1 MPYLRRDLIEP
12 RVYQE
17 VIYARCKERN
27 CLVVLPTGLGKTLI
41 AMLIADYRL
50 SKYGGKVL
58 FLAPTKP
65 LAMQH
70 AESFRRL
77 FNLPPEKINV
87 LTGELSPEKRAELW
101 KKSMVITATPQ
112 TVENDILT
120 GRISIEDVV
129 LLVVDEAHRAVGN
142 YAYVFIAKEYLKT
155 AKHPL
160 VLGLTASPG
169 SDEEK
174 IREIVENLGVEHI
187 EVRTE
192 SSPDVKP
199 YVQKISFEWVKV
211 ELPEIYKEVR
221 KILREML
228 KDSLKPLADAGI
240 VSSASS
246 DISKREVLMA
256 GSKINQAMAKGDYS
270 IGYLKKHQAKAM
282 KLHHAIE
289 LLETQGLTALR
300 NYLKKLRGDRS
311 KSGKELMEDPRM
323 RKVIYLLV
331 QAKELGL
338 DHPKMEKLKELVRK
352 QLEKKPNSKIIVFT
366 NYRDTGKKI
375 VEELRALGISAERFI
390 GQASRGEDR
399 GMSQREQKEI
409 LEGFSRGEFNVLVA
423 TSVGEEGLD
432 VPEVDLVVFYEP
444 VPSAIRSIQRRGRT
458 GRHRPGKVVIL
469 MAKGTR
475 DEAYYWSSRR
485 KERGMFDAIKRIAGE
500 LEKAHKSDDKIR
512 ETAGESAEMPSK
524 GKITPLDAFLKV
536 GKAKKDEHETGPE
549 ETTKKTYEQTSAE
562 DKKTEKKPEER
573 PEIPVKPIFVRKPK
587 GIVVYVDSREMRSG
601 VPKILKELGA
611 EIEVRTLDVADY
623 VVSEDVGIERKSA
636 NDFIQSIID
645 GRLFEQ
651 VERLKRAYEKPVI
664 IIEGELYGIRNVH
677 PNAIRGA
684 IASVTIDW
692 GVPILF
698 SSGKEETAQFIYL
711 LAKREQ
717 EERKKEVKLRSEK
730 KALTLAERQRLIVEG
745 LPNVSA
751 TLARRLLKHFGNV
764 ERVFTATEEEL
775 KEVEGIGEKKARE
788 IRKVITAPYVED
800 EDE

>member
-1 MPYLRRDLIEP
+1 MGYLRRDLIEP

-50 SKYGGKVL
+50 QKYGGKVL

-70 AESFRRL
+70 AESFRKLFRL
-77 FNLPPEKINV
+77 PSEKINV
-87 LTGELSPEKRAELW
+87 LTGELSPEKRSKLW
-101 KKSMVITATPQ
+101 KKSVVITATPQ
-112 TVENDILT
+112 TIENDILT
-120 GRISIEDVV
+120 GRISLEDVV

-142 YAYVFIAKEYLKT
+142 YAYVFIAREYLKT

-169 SDEEK
+169 SDEGK
-174 IREIVENLGVEHI
+174 IREIVDNLGIGRI
-187 EVRTE
+187 EIRTE
-192 SSPDVKP
+192 NSPDVKP
-199 YVQKISFEWVKV
+199 YVQRIAFEWVRV
-211 ELPEIYKEVR
+211 ELPGIYKDVR

-228 KDSLKPLADAGI
+228 KESLKPLADAGL
-240 VSSASS
+240 VSSSS
-246 DISKREVLMA
+246 PDIPKREVLQA
-256 GSKINQAMAKGDYS
+256 GSKINQAIAKGDYS

-300 NYLKKLRGDRS
+300 NYIKKLREDRS
-311 KSGKELMEDPRM
+311 KSSRELMEDPRM

-338 DHPKMEKLKELVRK
+338 DHPKIEKLKELLRK
-352 QLEKKPNSKIIVFT
+352 QLAKKPNSKIIVFT

-375 VEELRALGISAERFI
+375 VEELRKLGISAERFI
-390 GQASRGEDR
+390 GQASRGTDR
-399 GMSQREQKEI
+399 GMSQREQKEV
-409 LEGFSRGEFNVLVA
+409 LDRFSCGKFNVLVA

-485 KERGMFDAIKRIAGE
+485 KEKGMFEVIKKVARE
-500 LEKAHKSDDKIR
+500 LE
-512 ETAGESAEMPSK
+512 SK
-524 GKITPLDAFLKV
+524 FEKEFKGQGRVEVGVIKPLDAFLKV
-536 GKAKKDEHETGPE
+536 GKAKKAENDVEKVKGGEKVKP
-549 ETTKKTYEQTSAE
+549 QTPQIQG
-562 DKKTEKKPEER
+562 KEKKSELR
-573 PEIPVKPIFVRKPK
+573 IPVKPIFVRRPK
-587 GIVVYVDSREMRSG
+587 GIVIYVDSRELRSG
-601 VPKILKELGA
+601 VPKLLKEFGA
-611 EIEVRTLDVADY
+611 EIEVKTLDVADY

-645 GRLFEQ
+645 GRLFDQ

-664 IIEGELYGIRNVH
+664 ILEGELYGIRNVH

-684 IASVTIDW
+684 IASVTVDW

-698 SSGKEETAQFIYL
+698 SSGKEETAHFIYL

-717 EERKKEVKLRSEK
+717 EERRKEVRLRSEK

-745 LPNVSA
+745 LPNVSS
-751 TLARRLLKHFGNV
+751 TLAKRLLRHFGNV

-788 IRKVITAPYVED
+788 IRRVITAPYVE
-800 EDE
+800 EEG

>member
-1 MPYLRRDLIEP
+1 MYLRRDLIEP

-17 VIYARCKERN
+17 VIYARCKETN

-50 SKYGGKVL
+50 QKYGGKVL
-58 FLAPTKP
+58 MLAPTKP
-65 LAMQH
+65 LALQH

-77 FNLPPEKINV
+77 FDLPPERINV

-101 KKSMVITATPQ
+101 EKSVIITATPQ

-120 GRISIEDVV
+120 GKISLEDVV
-129 LLVVDEAHRAVGN
+129 LLVFDEAHRAVGN
-142 YAYVFIAKEYLKT
+142 YAYIFIAKEYLKT
-155 AKHPL
+155 ARHPF

-169 SDEEK
+169 SDEER
-174 IREIVENLGVEHI
+174 IREIVKNLGI
-187 EVRTE
+187 ERIEIRTE

-199 YVQKISFEWVKV
+199 YVQRIAFEWVKV
-211 ELPEIYKEVR
+211 ELPGIYKEVR
-221 KILREML
+221 KLLREML
-228 KDSLKPLADAGI
+228 KESLKPLAQFNL
-240 VSSASS
+240 VSTYSP
-246 DISKREVLMA
+246 DISKKEVLQA
-256 GSKINQAMAKGDYS
+256 GSRINQEVARGNYELGRLRMY
-270 IGYLKKHQAKAM
+270 QAKAV
-282 KLHHAIE
+282 KLQHAIE

-300 NYLKKLRGDRS
+300 NYIKKLREDKRT
-311 KSGKELMEDPRM
+311 KSSRELMEDPRM

-338 DHPKMEKLKELVRK
+338 DHPKMESMLEMVKEQLK
-352 QLEKKPNSKIIVFT
+352 KKPNSKIIVFT
-366 NYRDTGKKI
+366 NYRDTGRKI
-375 VEELRALGISAERFI
+375 VEVLRVEGVTAERFI
-390 GQASRGEDR
+390 GQASRSNDR
-399 GMSQREQKEI
+399 GMSQREQKET
-409 LEGFSRGEFNVLVA
+409 LERFSRGEFNVLVA

-458 GRHRPGKVVIL
+458 GRHRPGRVVIL

-485 KERGMFDAIKRIAGE
+485 KEKGMFEAIRKFARE
-500 LEKAHKSDDKIR
+500 LEKAPSGRGKIMER
-512 ETAGESAEMPSK
+512 AVERVEMPSK
-524 GKITPLDAFLKV
+524 GKITPLDEFLKPKEKAEKKV
-536 GKAKKDEHETGPE
+536 ERAKKPGPSKE
-549 ETTKKTYEQTSAE
+549 EVYE
-562 DKKTEKKPEER
+562 KLPIKPVF
-573 PEIPVKPIFVRKPK
+573 VKKPK
-587 GIVVYVDSREMRSG
+587 GIVVYVDSRELRSG
-601 VPKILKELGA
+601 VPKHLKELGA

-623 VVSEDVGIERKSA
+623 VVSEEVGIERKSA

-645 GRLFEQ
+645 GRLFDQ

-684 IASVTIDW
+684 IAAVTLDW

-698 SSGKEETAQFIYL
+698 SSGTEETAQFIYL
-711 LAKREQ
+711 MAKREQ
-717 EERKKEVKLRSEK
+717 EERKKEVRLRSEK

-751 TLARRLLKHFGNV
+751 TLAKRLLKHFGNV

-775 KEVEGIGEKKARE
+775 KEVEGIGKKKARE

-800 EDE
+800 EDKA

>member
-1 MPYLRRDLIEP
+1 MSYLRRDLIEP

-65 LAMQH
+65 LAVQH

-101 KKSMVITATPQ
+101 RKSMVITATPQ

-120 GRISIEDVV
+120 GRISLEDVV
-129 LLVVDEAHRAVGN
+129 LLVVDEAHRAIGN

-199 YVQKISFEWVKV
+199 YVHRIAFDWVRV
-211 ELPEIYKEVR
+211 ELPGIYKEVR

-228 KDSLKPLADAGI
+228 RDSLKPLADAGL
-240 VSSASS
+240 VSSSS
-246 DISKREVLMA
+246 PDISKREVLQA

-300 NYLKKLRGDRS
+300 NYLKKLREDRS
-311 KSGKELMEDPRM
+311 KSGRELMEDPRM

-338 DHPKMEKLKELVRK
+338 DHPKMEKLKEIVKK
-352 QLEKKPNSKIIVFT
+352 QLEKKSSSKIIVFT

-375 VEELRALGISAERFI
+375 VEELRALGIPAERFI

-399 GMSQREQKEI
+399 GMSQREQKAI
-409 LEGFSRGEFNVLVA
+409 LDRFSRGEFNVLVA

-485 KERGMFDAIKRIAGE
+485 KEKGMFEAIKRIARE
-500 LEKAHKSDDKIR
+500 LEKAHPKRDKIR
-512 ETAGESAEMPSK
+512 ERAEERVEMPSK
-524 GKITPLDAFLKV
+524 GKITSLDAFLKV
-536 GKAKKDEHETGPE
+536 GKAKKEERETGPE
-549 ETTKKTYEQTSAE
+549 ETT
-562 DKKTEKKPEER
+562 EKKPGEK

-587 GIVVYVDSREMRSG
+587 GIVVYVDSRELRSG

-611 EIEVRTLDVADY
+611 EIEVKTLDVADY
-623 VVSEDVGIERKSA
+623 VVSEEVGIERKSA

-645 GRLFEQ
+645 GRLFDQ

-717 EERKKEVKLRSEK
+717 EERKKEVRLRSEK

-745 LPNVSA
+745 LPNVSS
-751 TLARRLLKHFGNV
+751 TLAKRLLKHFGNV

-775 KEVEGIGEKKARE
+775 KEVEGIGDKKARE

>member
-1 MPYLRRDLIEP
+1 MSYLRRDLIEP

-65 LAMQH
+65 LAVQH

-101 KKSMVITATPQ
+101 RKSMVITATPQ

-120 GRISIEDVV
+120 GRISLEDVV

-174 IREIVENLGVEHI
+174 IRKIVENLGVEHI

-199 YVQKISFEWVKV
+199 YVHRIAFDWVRV
-211 ELPEIYKEVR
+211 ELPGIYKEVR

-228 KDSLKPLADAGI
+228 RDSLKPLADAGL
-240 VSSASS
+240 VSSSS
-246 DISKREVLMA
+246 PDISKREVLQA

-300 NYLKKLRGDRS
+300 NYLKKLREDRS
-311 KSGKELMEDPRM
+311 KSGRELMEDPRM

-338 DHPKMEKLKELVRK
+338 DHPKMEKLKEIVKK
-352 QLEKKPNSKIIVFT
+352 QLEKKSSSKIIVFT

-375 VEELRALGISAERFI
+375 VEELRALGIPAERFI

-399 GMSQREQKEI
+399 GMSQREQKAI
-409 LEGFSRGEFNVLVA
+409 LDRFSRGEFNVLVA

-485 KERGMFDAIKRIAGE
+485 KEKGMFEAIKRIARE
-500 LEKAHKSDDKIR
+500 LEKAHPKRDKIR
-512 ETAGESAEMPSK
+512 ERAEERVEMPSK
-524 GKITPLDAFLKV
+524 GKITSLDAFLKV
-536 GKAKKDEHETGPE
+536 GKAKKEERETGPE
-549 ETTKKTYEQTSAE
+549 ETT
-562 DKKTEKKPEER
+562 EKKPGEK

-587 GIVVYVDSREMRSG
+587 GIVVYVDSRELRSG

-611 EIEVRTLDVADY
+611 EIEVKTLDVADY
-623 VVSEDVGIERKSA
+623 VVSEEVGIERKSA

-645 GRLFEQ
+645 GRLFDQ

-717 EERKKEVKLRSEK
+717 EERKKEVRLRSEK

-745 LPNVSA
+745 LPNVSS
-751 TLARRLLKHFGNV
+751 TLAKRLLKHFGNV

-775 KEVEGIGEKKARE
+775 KEVEGIGDKKARE

>member
-1 MPYLRRDLIEP
+1 MSYLRRDLIEP

-101 KKSMVITATPQ
+101 RKSVVVTATPQ

-120 GRISIEDVV
+120 GRISLEDVV

-142 YAYVFIAKEYLKT
+142 YAYVFIAREYLKT

-174 IREIVENLGVEHI
+174 IREIVENLGIERI

-199 YVQKISFEWVKV
+199 YVHRIAFEWVRV
-211 ELPEIYKEVR
+211 ELPGIYREVR

-228 KDSLKPLADAGI
+228 KDSLKPLADAGL
-240 VSSASS
+240 VSSPSP
-246 DISKREVLMA
+246 DISKKEVLQA

-270 IGYLKKHQAKAM
+270 AGYLKKHQAKAM

-300 NYLKKLRGDRS
+300 NYLKKLREDRS
-311 KSGKELMEDPRM
+311 KSSRELMEDPRM

-338 DHPKMEKLKELVRK
+338 DHPKMEKLKDLIKK
-352 QLEKKPNSKIIVFT
+352 QLERKPDSKIIVFT

-375 VEELRALGISAERFI
+375 VEELRNLGVSAERFI
-390 GQASRGEDR
+390 GQASRGTDR
-399 GMSQREQKEI
+399 GMSQKEQKEV
-409 LEGFSRGEFNVLVA
+409 LDRFSRGEFNVLVA

-485 KERGMFDAIKRIAGE
+485 KEKGMFDAIKRVARE
-500 LEKAHKSDDKIR
+500 LEKAQQKRGKIR
-512 ETAGESAEMPSK
+512 ERTKERVEMPSRS
-524 GKITPLDAFLKV
+524 KITSLDAFLKV
-536 GKAKKDEHETGPE
+536 GKAKKAGGEVKETKE
-549 ETTKKTYEQTSAE
+549 S
-562 DKKTEKKPEER
+562 EKKNESQTPQIQEKRTAENR
-573 PEIPVKPIFVRKPK
+573 DKEIPIKPIFVKKPK
-587 GIVVYVDSREMRSG
+587 GIVIYVDSRELRSG

-611 EIEVRTLDVADY
+611 EIEVKTLDVADY
-623 VVSEDVGIERKSA
+623 VVSEEVGIERKSA

-645 GRLFEQ
+645 GRLFDQ

-684 IASVTIDW
+684 IASVTVDW
-692 GVPILF
+692 GVPVLF

-717 EERKKEVKLRSEK
+717 EERKKEVRLRSEK

-745 LPNVSA
+745 LPNVSS
-751 TLARRLLKHFGNV
+751 TLAKRLLRHFGNV
-764 ERVFTATEEEL
+764 EKVFTATEEEL

-800 EDE
+800 EG

>member
-1 MPYLRRDLIEP
+1 MYLRRDLIEP

-17 VIYARCKERN
+17 VIYARCKETN

-58 FLAPTKP
+58 MLAPTKP
-65 LAMQH
+65 LAVQH

-77 FNLPPEKINV
+77 FDLPPERINV
-87 LTGELSPEKRAELW
+87 LTGELSPKQRAELW
-101 KKSMVITATPQ
+101 VRSTVITATPQ

-120 GRISIEDVV
+120 GKISLEDVV
-129 LLVVDEAHRAVGN
+129 LLVFDEAHRAVGN
-142 YAYVFIAKEYLKT
+142 YSYVFIAKEYLRT

-169 SDEEK
+169 SDEER
-174 IREIVENLGVEHI
+174 IREIVRNLGI
-187 EVRTE
+187 ERIEIRTE

-199 YVQKISFEWVKV
+199 YVQRMSFEWVKV
-211 ELPEIYKEVR
+211 ELPGIYKEVR
-221 KILREML
+221 SLLREML
-228 KDSLKPLADAGI
+228 KESLKPLAQFKL
-240 VSSASS
+240 VSTYSP
-246 DISKREVLMA
+246 DISKREVLQA
-256 GSKINQAMAKGDYS
+256 GSKINQEVARGNYELGRLRMY
-270 IGYLKKHQAKAM
+270 QAKAV
-282 KLHHAIE
+282 KLQHAIE

-300 NYLKKLRGDRS
+300 AYLKKLREDKRT
-311 KSGKELMEDPRM
+311 KSSRQLMEDPRM

-338 DHPKMEKLKELVRK
+338 DHPKMESMLSLVKEQLK
-352 QLEKKPNSKIIVFT
+352 KKPNSKIIVFT
-366 NYRDTGKKI
+366 NYRDTGRKI
-375 VEELRALGISAERFI
+375 VEVLRGEGITAERFI
-390 GQASRGEDR
+390 GQASRSNDR
-399 GMSQREQKEI
+399 GMSQKEQKET
-409 LEGFSRGEFNVLVA
+409 LERFSRSEFNVLVA

-432 VPEVDLVVFYEP
+432 VPEVDLVIFYEP

-458 GRHRPGKVVIL
+458 GRHRPGRVVIL

-485 KERGMFDAIKRIAGE
+485 KEKGMFDAIKKLARE
-500 LEKAHKSDDKIR
+500 LEKAHPKRGKIR
-512 ETAGESAEMPSK
+512 ERAVERVEMPSK
-524 GKITPLDAFLKV
+524 GRVTSLDEFLKPKEKPE
-536 GKAKKDEHETGPE
+536 KA
-549 ETTKKTYEQTSAE
+549 
-562 DKKTEKKPEER
+562 EKKVEKAEKPGPSKEEVYEKL
-573 PEIPVKPIFVRKPK
+573 PIKPVFVRKPK
-587 GIVVYVDSREMRSG
+587 GIVVYVDNRELRSG
-601 VPKILKELGA
+601 VPKHLKELGA

-623 VVSEDVGIERKSA
+623 VVSEEIGIERKSA

-645 GRLFEQ
+645 GRLFDQ

-664 IIEGELYGIRNVH
+664 ILEGELYGIRNVH

-684 IASVTIDW
+684 IAAVTLDW

-698 SSGKEETAQFIYL
+698 SSGTEETAQFIYL
-711 LAKREQ
+711 MAKREQ
-717 EERKKEVKLRSEK
+717 EERKKEVRLRSEK

-745 LPNVSA
+745 LPYVSS
-751 TLARRLLKHFGNV
+751 TLAKRLLRHFGNV

-775 KEVEGIGEKKARE
+775 QEVEGIGKKKARE

-800 EDE
+800 EDKA

>member
-1 MPYLRRDLIEP
+1 MHLRRNLIEP

-17 VIYARCKERN
+17 VIYARCKETN

-50 SKYGGKVL
+50 SGYGGKVL

-65 LAMQH
+65 LALQH
-70 AESFRRL
+70 AESFKKL

-87 LTGELSPEKRAELW
+87 LTGELPPEKRSELW
-101 KKSMVITATPQ
+101 KKSIIITATPQ
-112 TVENDILT
+112 TIENDILAS
-120 GRISIEDVV
+120 RISLEDVV

-155 AKHPL
+155 ARRPL
-160 VLGLTASPG
+160 ILGLTASPG

-174 IREIVENLGVEHI
+174 IREVVENLGVERI

-199 YVQKISFEWVKV
+199 YVQRIAFEWARV
-211 ELPEIYKEVR
+211 ELPGIYKEVG
-221 KILREML
+221 KLLREML
-228 KDSLKPLADAGI
+228 KESLEPLADVGL
-240 VSSASS
+240 VSSSS
-246 DISKREVLMA
+246 PDIPKREVLLA
-256 GSKINQAMAKGDYS
+256 GSKINQAIAKGDYS
-270 IGYLKKHQAKAM
+270 IGHLLKHQAKAI
-282 KLHHAIE
+282 KLHHSIE

-300 NYLKKLRGDRS
+300 AYLRKLREDRS
-311 KSGKELMEDPRM
+311 KSARVLMEDPRM
-323 RKVIYLLV
+323 RKVTYLLV

-338 DHPKMEKLKELVRK
+338 DHPKMEKLKGLVRK
-352 QLEKKPNSKIIVFT
+352 QLEKKPSSKIIVFT
-366 NYRDTGKKI
+366 NYRDTGRKI
-375 VEELRALGISAERFI
+375 VEELREMGIKAERFI
-390 GQASRGEDR
+390 GQASRGDDR
-399 GMSQREQKEI
+399 GMSQREQKET
-409 LEGFSRGEFNVLVA
+409 LDRFSRGDFNVLVA

-432 VPEVDLVVFYEP
+432 VPEVDLVIFYEP

-458 GRHRPGKVVIL
+458 GRHRPGKVVVL

-475 DEAYYWSSRR
+475 DEAYYWASRR
-485 KERGMFDAIKRIAGE
+485 KERGMFDAIKRIARE
-500 LEKAHKSDDKIR
+500 LEKEKVRKKPKEKPLEHV
-512 ETAGESAEMPSK
+512 EMHSK
-524 GKITPLDAFLKV
+524 GKIASLDRFLKS
-536 GKAKKDEHETGPE
+536 KKTMKIEKLEPE
-549 ETTKKTYEQTSAE
+549 EPKKEGKS
-562 DKKTEKKPEER
+562 EEGHQGE
-573 PEIPVKPIFVRKPK
+573 PPVRPIFVRKPK
-587 GIVVYVDSREMRSG
+587 RVLVYVDSRELRSG
-601 VPKILKELGA
+601 VPKLLRELGA
-611 EIEVRTLDVADY
+611 EVEVKTLDVADY
-623 VVSEDVGIERKSA
+623 VVSEEVGIERKSA

-645 GRLFEQ
+645 GRLFDQ
-651 VERLKRAYEKPVI
+651 VERLKRTYEKPVI

-684 IASVTIDW
+684 IAAVTLDW

-698 SSGKEETAQFIYL
+698 SSGKEETASFIYL

-717 EERKKEVKLRSEK
+717 EDRKREVRIRSEK

-751 TLARRLLKHFGNV
+751 TLAKRLLKHFGNV

-788 IRKVITAPYVED
+788 IRKVITAPYVE
-800 EDE
+800 ENR

>member
-1 MPYLRRDLIEP
+1 MGYLRRDLIEP

-65 LAMQH
+65 LAVQH
-70 AESFRRL
+70 AESFKKL
-77 FNLPPEKINV
+77 FNLPPERINV
-87 LTGELSPEKRAELW
+87 LTGELSPEKRRKLW
-101 KKSMVITATPQ
+101 EESVVITATPQ

-120 GRISIEDVV
+120 GRISLEDVV

-155 AKHPL
+155 ARHPL

-174 IREIVENLGVEHI
+174 IREIVNNLGIERI

-199 YVQKISFEWVKV
+199 YVQRIAFEWVRV
-211 ELPEIYKEVR
+211 ELPGIYKEVR

-228 KDSLKPLADAGI
+228 KESLKPLADAGLI
-240 VSSASS
+240 SSSS
-246 DISKREVLMA
+246 PDVPKREVLLA
-256 GSKINQAMAKGDYS
+256 GSKINQAIAKGDYS
-270 IGYLKKHQAKAM
+270 IGHLKKHQAKAM

-300 NYLKKLRGDRS
+300 NYIKKLREDRS
-311 KSGKELMEDPRM
+311 KSSRELIEDSRM
-323 RKVIYLLV
+323 RKITYLLV
-331 QAKELGL
+331 QAKEGGI
-338 DHPKMEKLKELVRK
+338 DHPKMEKLKEIIRR
-352 QLEKKPNSKIIVFT
+352 QLEEKPNSKIIVFT

-375 VEELRALGISAERFI
+375 VEELESMGISARRFI
-390 GQASRGEDR
+390 GQASRGSDR
-399 GMSQREQKEI
+399 GMSQKEQKEV
-409 LEGFSRGEFNVLVA
+409 LDAFSRGDFNVLVA

-458 GRHRPGKVVIL
+458 GRHRPGRVVIL

-485 KERGMFDAIKRIAGE
+485 KERGMFDAIKRIARE
-500 LEKAHKSDDKIR
+500 LEKKREKGGKIK
-512 ETAGESAEMPSK
+512 EKAPESAPMGK
-524 GKITPLDAFLKV
+524 GKITPLDAFLKL
-536 GKAKKDEHETGPE
+536 KR
-549 ETTKKTYEQTSAE
+549 
-562 DKKTEKKPEER
+562 ER
-573 PEIPVKPIFVRKPK
+573 PKSAKVSEGKGNQKAEKEKAEAEKHAGELPIKPIFVRKPK
-587 GIVVYVDSREMRSG
+587 GIVVYVDSRELRSG
-601 VPKILKELGA
+601 VPKLLKELGA
-611 EIEVRTLDVADY
+611 EVEVKTLDVADY

-645 GRLFEQ
+645 GRLFDQ
-651 VERLKRAYEKPVI
+651 VERLKRAYAKPVI

-684 IASVTIDW
+684 ITAVTLDW
-692 GVPILF
+692 GVPVLF
-698 SSGKEETAQFIYL
+698 SSGKEETASYIYL

-717 EERKKEVKLRSEK
+717 EERKKEVRLRSEK

-751 TLARRLLKHFGNV
+751 TLAKRLLKHFGNV
-764 ERVFTATEEEL
+764 ERVFTASEEEL

-800 EDE
+800 EE

>member
-1 MPYLRRDLIEP
+1 MSYLRRDLIEP

-50 SKYGGKVL
+50 SKYGGRVL

-65 LAMQH
+65 LAVQH

-87 LTGELSPEKRAELW
+87 LTGELPPEKRAELW
-101 KKSMVITATPQ
+101 KKSVIITATPQ

-120 GRISIEDVV
+120 GRISLEDVV

-199 YVQKISFEWVKV
+199 YVHGISFEWVKV
-211 ELPEIYKEVR
+211 ELPGVYKEVR

-228 KDSLKPLADAGI
+228 KESLKPLADAGI
-240 VSSASS
+240 VSSASP
-246 DISKREVLMA
+246 DIPKREVLMA
-256 GSKINQAMAKGDYS
+256 GSKINQAIAKGDYS

-300 NYLKKLRGDRS
+300 NYLKKLREDRS
-311 KSGKELMEDPRM
+311 KSSRELMEDPRM
-323 RKVIYLLV
+323 RKVVYLLV

-338 DHPKMEKLKELVRK
+338 DHPKMDKLKELVRK
-352 QLEKKPNSKIIVFT
+352 QLEKKPGSKIIVFT

-375 VEELRALGISAERFI
+375 VEELSALGISAERFI

-399 GMSQREQKEI
+399 GMSQREQKAI
-409 LEGFSRGEFNVLVA
+409 LDRFSRGEFNVLVA

-432 VPEVDLVVFYEP
+432 IPEVDLVVFYEP

-485 KERGMFDAIKRIAGE
+485 KEKNMFDAIKRIARE
-500 LEKAHKSDDKIR
+500 LEKTHQRDDKR
-512 ETAGESAEMPSK
+512 AGMSSK
-524 GKITPLDAFLKV
+524 GKITSLDAFLKV
-536 GKAKKDEHETGPE
+536 GKAKKDEHETE
-549 ETTKKTYEQTSAE
+549 SEKTVEQTSAE
-562 DKKTEKKPEER
+562 NEKTEKKPEEK

-587 GIVVYVDSREMRSG
+587 GIVVYVDSRELRSG
-601 VPKILKELGA
+601 IPKILKELGA

-623 VVSEDVGIERKSA
+623 VVSEEIGIERKSA

-645 GRLFEQ
+645 GRLFDQ

-684 IASVTIDW
+684 IASVTVDW

-717 EERKKEVKLRSEK
+717 EDRKKEVRLRNEK

-800 EDE
+800 

>member
-1 MPYLRRDLIEP
+1 MYLRRDIIEP

-17 VIYARCKERN
+17 VIYARCKETN

-50 SKYGGKVL
+50 SRYGGKVL

-65 LAMQH
+65 LALQH
-70 AESFRRL
+70 AESFRKI

-87 LTGELSPEKRAELW
+87 LTGELSPEKRAEVW
-101 KKSMVITATPQ
+101 RESVVITATPQ
-112 TVENDILT
+112 TVENDVLT
-120 GRISIEDVV
+120 GRISLEDVV

-174 IREIVENLGVEHI
+174 IREIVRNLGIRRI

-192 SSPDVKP
+192 NSPDVKP
-199 YVQKISFEWVKV
+199 YVQRIAFEWVKV
-211 ELPEIYKEVR
+211 ELPGIYKEVR
-221 KILREML
+221 SLLREML
-228 KDSLKPLADAGI
+228 KESLKPLAQFKL
-240 VSSASS
+240 VSTYSP
-246 DISKREVLMA
+246 DISKREVLQA
-256 GSKINQAMAKGDYS
+256 GSKINREVAMGNYEL
-270 IGYLKKHQAKAM
+270 GRLRMYQAKAV
-282 KLHHAIE
+282 KLQHAIE

-300 NYLKKLRGDRS
+300 AYLKKLREDKRT
-311 KSGKELMEDPRM
+311 KSSRELMEDPRM

-331 QAKELGL
+331 QAKEMGM
-338 DHPKMEKLKELVRK
+338 DHPKMEKLKELVTR
-352 QLEKKPNSKIIVFT
+352 QLERKPNSKIIVFT
-366 NYRDTGKKI
+366 NYRDTGRKI
-375 VEELRALGISAERFI
+375 VEELGGLGISAERFI
-390 GQASRGEDR
+390 GQASRGKDK
-399 GMSQREQKEI
+399 GMSQRKQKET
-409 LEGFSRGEFNVLVA
+409 LERFSRGEFNVLVA

-485 KERGMFDAIKRIAGE
+485 KERGMFEAIRKVAGE
-500 LEKAHKSDDKIR
+500 LKRARNGGDRPEGRKGSV
-512 ETAGESAEMPSK
+512 EMSAR
-524 GKITPLDAFLKV
+524 GRITSLDQFLKPKRV
-536 GKAKKDEHETGPE
+536 ERT
-549 ETTKKTYEQTSAE
+549 
-562 DKKTEKKPEER
+562 DKSGREPKEKPEKPAEER
-573 PEIPVKPIFVRKPK
+573 KELPIKPVFVRKPK
-587 GIVVYVDSREMRSG
+587 GIVVYVDSRELRSG
-601 VPKILKELGA
+601 VPKLLKELGA
-611 EIEVRTLDVADY
+611 EVEVRTLDVADY
-623 VVSEDVGIERKSA
+623 VVSEEVGIERKSA

-645 GRLFEQ
+645 GRLFDQ
-651 VERLKRAYEKPVI
+651 VERLKRAYEKPMI
-664 IIEGELYGIRNVH
+664 IIEGELYGVRNVH

-684 IASVTIDW
+684 IAAVTLDW

-698 SSGKEETAQFIYL
+698 SSGKEETASFIYL

-717 EERKKEVKLRSEK
+717 EERKKEVRLRSEK

-751 TLARRLLKHFGNV
+751 TLAKRLLKHFGNV

-788 IRKVITAPYVED
+788 IRKVITAPYVE
-800 EDE
+800 E